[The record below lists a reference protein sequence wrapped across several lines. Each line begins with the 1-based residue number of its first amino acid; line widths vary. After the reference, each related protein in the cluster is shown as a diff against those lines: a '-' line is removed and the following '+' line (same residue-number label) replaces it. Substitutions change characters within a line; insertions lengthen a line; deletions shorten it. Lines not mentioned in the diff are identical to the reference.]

1 MEIVMPFVSVHI
13 DFDEFGEDE
22 LVEELEIRGYS
33 VSKAQE
39 PATLGDLEHIK
50 QLALCGLIADARNEA
65 LELVGK
71 AIGRP
76 IH

>member
-13 DFDEFGEDE
+13 DFDEFDDDE
-22 LVEELEIRGYS
+22 LVKELEIRGFR
-33 VSKAQE
+33 VSKAYE
-39 PATLGDLEHIK
+39 PATLSGLEHIEH
-50 QLALCGLIADARNEA
+50 LAICGLIDDARNEA
-65 LELVGK
+65 LKLVGK

>member
-1 MEIVMPFVSVHI
+1 MPYVSVHI
-13 DFDEFGEDE
+13 DLDEFDDDE
-22 LVEELEIRGYS
+22 LVEELEIRGYR
-33 VSKAQE
+33 VSKAHE
-39 PATLGDLEHIK
+39 PATLGDLEHVK
-50 QLALCGLIADARNEA
+50 HLASCGLIADARIEA

>member
-1 MEIVMPFVSVHI
+1 MPYVSVHI
-13 DFDEFGEDE
+13 DLDEFDDDE
-22 LVEELEIRGYS
+22 LVKELETRGYS

-39 PATLGDLEHIK
+39 PAALGDLEHIK
-50 QLALCGLIADARNEA
+50 HLALCGLIADARNEA

>member
-1 MEIVMPFVSVHI
+1 MPLVSVHI
-13 DFDEFGEDE
+13 DFDEFDDDE
-22 LVEELEIRGYS
+22 LVKELEIRGFR

-50 QLALCGLIADARNEA
+50 RLALCGLLADAQNEA
-65 LELVGK
+65 LELVEK

-76 IH
+76 IR